1 MKDGV
6 LLATEIAEPYA
17 QALMSLAQS
26 QDLTAR
32 FGEDV
37 NAILNL
43 LRESEELRRFLDNP
57 IVSADDK
64 KSVLQQVLRDD
75 QVHPY
80 VRNFLL
86 VLVDQRRIAFLESV
100 LKQFQ
105 ALLRELNQTVLAE
118 VTSAVDLNEGQQQAV
133 RDRVLALTGAR
144 QVELATRIDPALIGG
159 VIIKVGS
166 QIIDASLQGQLRRI
180 TLKLSSAA

>member
-1 MKDGV
+1 MKDGI

-26 QDLTAR
+26 QNLTDR

-37 NAILNL
+37 SGILAVL
-43 LRESEELRRFLDNP
+43 KESDDLRSFLENP
-57 IVSADDK
+57 IVPADSK
-64 KSVLQQVLRDD
+64 KSVLQQVIGGD

-86 VLVDQRRIAFLESV
+86 VLVDQRRIAFLPSI

-118 VTSAVDLNEGQQQAV
+118 VTSAIDLNDGQQQAV
-133 RDRVLALTGAR
+133 RDRVLSMTGAR
-144 QVELATRIDPALIGG
+144 QVELETRIDPALIGG

-166 QIIDASLQGQLRRI
+166 QIIDASLRGQLRRI
-180 TLKLSSAA
+180 SLKLSSAA